1 MLEHVQGSISAGF
14 MLFVFFLRYLLLS
27 GGRARRRAEQISGL
41 THAGCLCG
49 FKNEEK
55 GFAKSLWVCS

>member
-1 MLEHVQGSISAGF
+1 